1 MFPVFLRAAFSTL
14 DVTQAA
20 EDYSKPSIKVYNN
33 VNLMLCLKYMR
44 HFYGYFLLEGIYI
57 TTFCT

>member
-1 MFPVFLRAAFSTL
+1 MFPVFLRVAFSTL
-14 DVTQAA
+14 GVTQGA

-33 VNLMLCLKYMR
+33 VNLMVCLKYMS

-57 TTFCT
+57 STFCT